1 MSDRPENAYLAKLI
15 RSIFQSINKGQDP
28 RNGIW
33 NNPKQPSHTVS
44 IIIAPFTQRWRGG
57 SLRKQNQ
64 NACWRWIWLT
74 IIWEKMA
81 ATSVFT
87 EHFHF
92 SMLWHFP
99 LCLMHVFIWIHCDIT
114 SVLIF
119 RSTFILSL
127 ISGDAAYIQK
137 CPLKFVHCWTFFLLF
152 SSAQFQIV
160 STATVKVLLSDLL
173 CLCTNFRLCC
183 IHFRAADAKYVF
195 HVS

>member
-1 MSDRPENAYLAKLI
+1 
-15 RSIFQSINKGQDP
+15 
-28 RNGIW
+28 
-33 NNPKQPSHTVS
+33 
-44 IIIAPFTQRWRGG
+44 
-57 SLRKQNQ
+57 
-64 NACWRWIWLT
+64 
-74 IIWEKMA
+74 MA

-99 LCLMHVFIWIHCDIT
+99 LCLMHVFIWIYCDIT

-173 CLCTNFRLCC
+173 CLCTNLGYAVYIFVLLMQNMCFMSVNANHFYKCNSC
-183 IHFRAADAKYVF
+183 IMT
-195 HVS
+195 SS